1 MTTKKER
8 VKITQQNKEIFD
20 SEMIGKQMFLLN
32 LSKTKVRII
41 KKCQARLIENNITQ
55 INGNNTKN
63 AKFKDILDE
72 YERVFEINPI
82 VFYFNE
88 FDKNRKFIEEK
99 IEKSKTDNESYV
111 YFFVNEKYKFCKIG
125 YSINPSE
132 RLRAIQ
138 TGCPFELTIA
148 GIIKGDYSNERDF
161 HSVFKHLR
169 TYGEWFKLKYELQ
182 DFILDKFY

>member
-8 VKITQQNKEIFD
+8 LNRTQQNKDIFD

-41 KKCQARLIENNITQ
+41 KKCQLKLIENNITN
-55 INGNNTKN
+55 INGNDIRN

-88 FDKNRKFIEEK
+88 FDRNRKFIEEK
-99 IEKSKTDNESYV
+99 IERSKIDNESYV
-111 YFFVNEKYKFCKIG
+111 YFFCKRKI
-125 YSINPSE
+125 
-132 RLRAIQ
+132 
-138 TGCPFELTIA
+138 
-148 GIIKGDYSNERDF
+148 
-161 HSVFKHLR
+161 
-169 TYGEWFKLKYELQ
+169 
-182 DFILDKFY
+182 